1 MGALGAMTIVTGLY
15 LLWHFAGGFGSI
27 TASHAGLAFG
37 IGGTSGILA
46 GVIGG
51 GVVGRSGVKIATL
64 MREAA
69 SLPDGPVKA
78 ELMGRSAPLHHRMKI
93 GSRAVI
99 ALQMVAL
106 VLMAVGHYV

>member
-1 MGALGAMTIVTGLY
+1 MTIVTGLY

-27 TASHAGLAFG
+27 TQTHAGIAFG

-46 GVIGG
+46 GIVGG
-51 GVVGRSGVKIATL
+51 AVVGRNGMKIAML

-69 SLPDGPVKA
+69 GLPDGPAKA
-78 ELMGRSAPLHHRMKI
+78 ELVRRSVPLHHTMKI

-99 ALQMVAL
+99 ALQMMAL